1 MSDEA
6 GSEAL
11 DMHSA
16 ADAFSSLLGDE
27 PEATKESESSDD
39 DTPEGKAEKLLTSE
53 MSDDEQEEATE
64 DEPEADDLTIEVDG
78 KQVKLTKE
86 QIAENYKNGLR
97 QADYTRKTMEA
108 AEARK
113 TAEAETAKARAE
125 RTEYAQ
131 KLNNYTIAEQS
142 GVDQIRAAMTQEL
155 LESDPVQYLT
165 LQHTLNER
173 QVKLGEAQRILG
185 QLTEQQQAEEAEAK
199 QSYMNAQ
206 RDQLLAKLPEWKDPA
221 KAEAEAN
228 AIKKYLMS
236 QGYEAAELNI
246 TDHKQIIL
254 ARDAMKYRELIE
266 RAGKAVKKVAALPT
280 KVERPGSPEVRSP
293 DKRTTAMKQL
303 ERTGSIKDAANAFAQ
318 FL

>member
-6 GSEAL
+6 VAL
-11 DMHSA
+11 DAHSA
-16 ADAFSSLLGDE
+16 ADAFSSLLDGDE
-27 PEATKESESSDD
+27 PNESESQVDD
-39 DTPEGKAEKLLTSE
+39 DTPEGKAEKLLVSE
-53 MSDDEQEEATE
+53 QSDDDKKDE
-64 DEPEADDLTIEVDG
+64 EPEADPEADELTIEIDG
-78 KQVKLTKE
+78 KQVKLSKE

-108 AEARK
+108 ADARK
-113 TAEAETAKARAE
+113 TAEAETAKAKAE

-131 KLNNYTIAEQS
+131 KLNHYTIAEQS

-165 LQHTLNER
+165 LQHTLHER

-185 QLTEQQQAEEAEAK
+185 QLTEQQKTEEAEAQ
-199 QSYMNAQ
+199 QSYMRAQ
-206 RDQLLAKLPEWKDPA
+206 QEQLLAKLPDWKDPA
-221 KAEAEAN
+221 KAEAESN

-246 TDHKQIIL
+246 TDHKQILL
-254 ARDAMKYRELIE
+254 ARDAMKYRELLE

-280 KVERPGSPEVRSP
+280 KVERSGSPEVKKP
-293 DKRTTAMKQL
+293 DNRTAAMKQL
-303 ERTGSIKDAANAFAQ
+303 ERTGSLMDAANAFAQ
-318 FL
+318 FT